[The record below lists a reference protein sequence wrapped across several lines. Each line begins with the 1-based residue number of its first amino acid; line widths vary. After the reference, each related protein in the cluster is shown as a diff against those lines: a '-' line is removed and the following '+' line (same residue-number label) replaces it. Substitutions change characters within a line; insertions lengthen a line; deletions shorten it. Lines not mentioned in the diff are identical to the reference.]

1 MQKAILD
8 TKLNDIIFQIID
20 KLATKSTSKDLK
32 SDFSSILQELLKTDY
47 EDQTNTSKE
56 DILNTIEELIDNPKN
71 TKKNIDLSKNDIIAL
86 LSLIQNSLNNNFKN
100 IDIKNTNPTNSN
112 YSLQKLNQ
120 STIDTAYTIQTAQ
133 ENSSQKN
140 SKANEN
146 PKSSSQL
153 EKIVIQTKIAEK
165 LDTSNSNM
173 KDTKFFN
180 DESNKTLQTKIHQT
194 SADQKENPSL
204 EQIFITQK
212 NYVNKNPTKENTHKS
227 ADTKIDIETK
237 NNYTNEDPSLMLKM
251 SKDKQNISYNQLP
264 DKSKLNSDTKT
275 NQNPVQKN
283 ILETT
288 TQLKPDN
295 HSAQQ
300 SLEIT
305 ENKLLSP
312 KDQPKINYLNNTN
325 NIQIKDDV
333 NSASQNKPSYKNPQ
347 NQQNQTQ
354 EQPQTKFTIDNKIL
368 KTLFTIQ
375 NQPNINQELESLQKP
390 LIEEKT
396 LNQIKQEPIIN
407 NQSSFGLSNALSLQ
421 KMQDTPNI
429 PKQAYPIN
437 HIIEKII
444 ELQNL
449 RPPVIKTIQI
459 QLNPP
464 SLGHIDVKVSIDSS
478 KNLSA
483 SIHVDNQ
490 EVFNLVNS
498 NLDTLKTTILQQ
510 GINVSQISVTSS
522 NLSQQNFNQNQNQ
535 QNQTFSSFNQNFNQ
549 SDNSQN
555 SFNQAF
561 SQQKQQNYV
570 FENNTKQ
577 IKRIFRKTIALLDIS
592 I

>member
-354 EQPQTKFTIDNKIL
+354 GQPQTKFTIDNKIL

>member
-1 MQKAILD
+1 
-8 TKLNDIIFQIID
+8 
-20 KLATKSTSKDLK
+20 
-32 SDFSSILQELLKTDY
+32 
-47 EDQTNTSKE
+47 
-56 DILNTIEELIDNPKN
+56 
-71 TKKNIDLSKNDIIAL
+71 
-86 LSLIQNSLNNNFKN
+86 
-100 IDIKNTNPTNSN
+100 
-112 YSLQKLNQ
+112 
-120 STIDTAYTIQTAQ
+120 
-133 ENSSQKN
+133 
-140 SKANEN
+140 
-146 PKSSSQL
+146 
-153 EKIVIQTKIAEK
+153 
-165 LDTSNSNM
+165 
-173 KDTKFFN
+173 
-180 DESNKTLQTKIHQT
+180 
-194 SADQKENPSL
+194 
-204 EQIFITQK
+204 
-212 NYVNKNPTKENTHKS
+212 
-227 ADTKIDIETK
+227 
-237 NNYTNEDPSLMLKM
+237 
-251 SKDKQNISYNQLP
+251 
-264 DKSKLNSDTKT
+264 
-275 NQNPVQKN
+275 
-283 ILETT
+283 
-288 TQLKPDN
+288 
-295 HSAQQ
+295 
-300 SLEIT
+300 
-305 ENKLLSP
+305 
-312 KDQPKINYLNNTN
+312 
-325 NIQIKDDV
+325 
-333 NSASQNKPSYKNPQ
+333 
-347 NQQNQTQ
+347 
-354 EQPQTKFTIDNKIL
+354 L

-549 SDNSQN
+549 SGNSQN